1 MQYYRLNYITAI
13 NDLGFRTG
21 GQASNYIE
29 ALVETV
35 NFLPQPDHSHYTCE
49 SHRSCFLSGG
59 EKMKRGDSWYSVKT
73 LTYFCFVCFSLNR
86 KGSWSPC
93 GKTNI

>member
-1 MQYYRLNYITAI
+1 MFLLYIDMQYYSLNYVTAI

-35 NFLPQPDHSHYTCE
+35 DFLPQPDH
-49 SHRSCFLSGG
+49 
-59 EKMKRGDSWYSVKT
+59 KQ
-73 LTYFCFVCFSLNR
+73 SLYV
-86 KGSWSPC
+86 
-93 GKTNI
+93 